1 MKRFVLVLAMCSA
14 VSLMAFAGG
23 AGDEE
28 MTAEAPESLGGQT
41 LSIITF
47 TGEFKDQGIV
57 ADFEAR
63 TGAEVDMQIVPLA
76 DYEAKIRPLLATG
89 RNVPDIFVGEAAYVR
104 QFVEAG
110 YWTNLSQAPYNAST
124 SEMFDYAAKMGTDA
138 DGKIVALTWQT
149 TPGGWFYRRSLAK
162 EYFGTD
168 DPAEIAKLFKD
179 WNSVLEAAEALK
191 EETGGRVKMFPGI
204 GETIFRIFYSA
215 RTTPWVNSKNE
226 FAIDPQ
232 LLEYLR
238 IAKVIRDSGYDA
250 KLDDWAGP
258 WFEAMNTPS
267 GEAEVFLYGWPTWG
281 LQFVMNSQENSIGD
295 WAVAA
300 PPAPFFWGGTW
311 VGIYKE
317 SPNKALAW
325 EFISMLT
332 QDTEWMEQYALRS
345 SDFLSNKVVMERI
358 KDNYSSETL
367 GGQNHF
373 QYFFEQTLYI
383 DGSAIQ
389 GYDYQINSIFAQVM
403 NEYLDGQLDFDEAVE
418 AVGARVKEALPQV
431 EVK

>member
-1 MKRFVLVLAMCSA
+1 MKNFIVMALFFAIA
-14 VSLMAFAGG
+14 VAAFATG
-23 AGDEE
+23 ADEE
-28 MTAEAPESLGGQT
+28 LVEAPDSFEGMT
-41 LSIITF
+41 LSIVTF

-63 TGAEVDMQIVPLA
+63 TGANVDLQIVPLA

-89 RNVPDIFVGEAAYVR
+89 TNVPDIFVGEAAYVR

-110 YWTNLSQAPYNAST
+110 YWANLSQDPYNADT
-124 SEMFDYAAKMGTDA
+124 SEMFDYAAEMGTNENGDV
-138 DGKIVALTWQT
+138 VALTWQT

-168 DPAEIAKLFKD
+168 DPAEIGKLFKD
-179 WNSVLEAAEALK
+179 WDTVLETAKKLHDES
-191 EETGGRVKMFPGI
+191 GGTVKMFPGI
-204 GETIFRIFYSA
+204 GETIFRIFYSP
-215 RTTPWVNSKNE
+215 RTVPWVNDKNE
-226 FAIDPQ
+226 FAIDEQ

-238 IAKVIRDSGYDA
+238 IGKIIRDSGYDA

-258 WFEAMNTPS
+258 WFEAMNTPP
-267 GEAEVFLYGWPTWG
+267 GEAKVFLYGWPTWG
-281 LQFVMNSQENSIGD
+281 LQFVMNGQDKSVGD

-300 PPAPFFWGGTW
+300 PPEPFFWGGTW
-311 VGIYKE
+311 VGMYKD

-325 EFISMLT
+325 EFIKMLT

-358 KDNYSSETL
+358 KDDYSSETL
-367 GGQNHF
+367 AGQNHL
-373 QYFFEQTLYI
+373 QYFFEQTPYI

-389 GYDYQINSIFAQVM
+389 GYDYQINSIFAQVV
-403 NEYLDGQLDFDEAVE
+403 NEYLDGQLSLDEAIE
-418 AVGARVKEALPQV
+418 QVGLRVKEALPQV
-431 EVK
+431 IVK